1 MTTNL
6 FVKMSSQP
14 LMIVRSHDVAAS
26 EIHATQ
32 LQKMMMAEVL
42 AADQSDYPD
51 MITSW
56 LDNSRAFEVSAAVA
70 LFPAWILQT
79 NHCAFMNLSV
89 AELGN
94 FAANCEAMFYG
105 EKFFYDDG
113 CGIDAGAGI
122 ANDPRELLTRSI
134 LFSQR
139 QCYAG
144 FTAEDI
150 QRFFDAGV
158 ISKDDRD
165 DMLADLAEV
174 K

>member
-1 MTTNL
+1 MPSNL
-6 FVKMSSQP
+6 FIKMSQHK
-14 LMIVRSHDVAAS
+14 INVAYGYEVA
-26 EIHATQ
+26 EDAIHVAQ
-32 LQKMMMAEVL
+32 LQRMMMAEVL

-79 NHCAFMNLSV
+79 NHCVFMNLSV

-113 CGIDAGAGI
+113 CGIDAGAGS

-165 DMLADLAEV
+165 DMLADLAEA